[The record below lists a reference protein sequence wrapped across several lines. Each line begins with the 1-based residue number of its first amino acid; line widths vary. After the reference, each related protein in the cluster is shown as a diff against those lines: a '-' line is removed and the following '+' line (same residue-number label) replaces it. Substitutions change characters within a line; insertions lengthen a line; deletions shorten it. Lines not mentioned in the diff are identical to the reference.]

1 MSGLFCHSPD
11 NISLENRDIQAPNT
25 MGSSEDD
32 VTWKGF
38 NPARVFNMKDPAI
51 RTLSYCPSSAPQY
64 KRPPTPTREQ
74 KAQMAIVNKF
84 IDSDFFDR
92 LRREKKA
99 KVESGRQERTNRIIA
114 FTNNIEPS

>member
-1 MSGLFCHSPD
+1 MSGLVCHSPD

-38 NPARVFNMKDPAI
+38 NPAKFFNMKDPAT
-51 RTLSYCPSSAPQY
+51 RTLSYSPQY

-74 KAQMAIVNKF
+74 KEQMAIVNKH
-84 IDSDFFDR
+84 IDFDFFDR
-92 LRREKKA
+92 LRREKQA

-114 FTNNIEPS
+114 FTNAIEPS